1 MEKKM
6 TKTIN
11 VKGVKFGGRNPLALI
26 AGPCVIESREGCMA
40 IADRLVKLSKRQN
53 IPLVFKASYDKAN
66 RTSIDSYRGPGLE
79 KGLEIL
85 AEIKAKYNVPV
96 LTDVHSIEEIR
107 IASQVVDIIQLP
119 AFLIRQTDL
128 VVAAGE
134 SGAVV
139 NVKKAQ
145 FAAPW
150 DMKNVVKKIES
161 TGNKKIMLT
170 ERGASFGY
178 NTLVADMRSLIIL
191 GEMGYP
197 VIFDATHSVQ
207 SPGGQGDTS
216 GGDGRFAPYLAK
228 AAAAVGVDGM
238 FIETHPD
245 PANALSDGPNM
256 IPTQDLS
263 RLWKKLDAID
273 RLK

>member
-1 MEKKM
+1 M
-6 TKTIN
+6 TKVVN
-11 VKGVKFGGRNPLALI
+11 VNGVKFGGNNPLALI
-26 AGPCVIESREGCMA
+26 AGPCVIESREGCME
-40 IADRLVKLSKRQN
+40 IADKLVKMAKRLN

-66 RTSIDSYRGPGLE
+66 RTSINSYRGPGIA

-85 AEIKAKYNVPV
+85 AEIRAKYNVPV
-96 LTDVHSIEEIR
+96 LTDVHSIEEIH
-107 IASQVVDIIQLP
+107 IASKVVDIIQLP
-119 AFLIRQTDL
+119 AFLIRQTDI

-150 DMKNVVKKIES
+150 DMKNVVKKLES
-161 TGNKKIMLT
+161 TGNTKIMLT

-178 NTLVADMRSLIIL
+178 NTLVADMRSLVIMREI
-191 GEMGYP
+191 GYP

-207 SPGGQGDTS
+207 SPGGKGDSS

-245 PANALSDGPNM
+245 PAKALSDGPNM
-256 IPTQDLS
+256 IPTGELAG
-263 RLWKKLDAID
+263 LWKKLNAINEV
-273 RLK
+273 K

>member
-1 MEKKM
+1 M

-11 VKGVKFGGRNPLALI
+11 VKGVKFGGKNPLALI

-40 IADRLVKLSKRQN
+40 IADQLVKLAKRQN

-66 RTSIDSYRGPGLE
+66 RTSINSYRGPGIA

-85 AEIKAKYNVPV
+85 AEIKEKYQVPV
-96 LTDVHSIEEIR
+96 LTDVHSVEEVH
-107 IASQVVDIIQLP
+107 IASKVVDIIQLP
-119 AFLIRQTDL
+119 AFLVRQTDF

-134 SGAVV
+134 SGVVV

-150 DMKNVVKKIES
+150 DMAQVIKKIEA
-161 TGNKKIMLT
+161 TGNEKILLT

-178 NTLVADMRSLIIL
+178 NTLVADMRSLIIMR
-191 GEMGYP
+191 EMGYP

-238 FIETHPD
+238 FIETHPN
-245 PANALSDGPNM
+245 PAEALSDGPNM
-256 IPTQDLS
+256 IPTKDLS
-263 RLWKKLDAID
+263 ALWNKLNAID
-273 RLK
+273 EVK

>member
-1 MEKKM
+1 MA
-6 TKTIN
+6 KTIN
-11 VKGVKFGGRNPLALI
+11 VKGVKFGGKNPLALI
-26 AGPCVIESREGCMA
+26 AGPCVIESRDGCMA
-40 IADRLVKLSKRQN
+40 IADKLVKLAKKQN
-53 IPLVFKASYDKAN
+53 IPFVFKASYDKAN
-66 RTSIDSYRGPGLE
+66 RTSINSYRGPGIA
-79 KGLEIL
+79 KGLDIL
-85 AEIKAKYNVPV
+85 AEIKEKYDVPV
-96 LTDVHSIEEIR
+96 LTDVHSVEEIH
-107 IASQVVDIIQLP
+107 IASKVVDIIQLP
-119 AFLIRQTDL
+119 AFLIRQTDI

-150 DMKNVVKKIES
+150 DMAQVVKKIES

-178 NTLVADMRSLIIL
+178 NTLVADMRSLIIMR
-191 GEMGYP
+191 EMGYP

-207 SPGGQGDTS
+207 SPGGQGDSS

-245 PANALSDGPNM
+245 PATALSDGPNM
-256 IPTQDLS
+256 IPTKDLPG
-263 RLWKKLDAID
+263 LWKKLNAID
-273 RLK
+273 EVK

>member
-1 MEKKM
+1 M
-6 TKTIN
+6 TKVVN
-11 VKGVKFGGRNPLALI
+11 VGGVKFGGKNPLALI
-26 AGPCVIESREGCMA
+26 AGPCVIERREGCME
-40 IADRLVKLSKRQN
+40 IADKLVKMAKRLN

-66 RTSIDSYRGPGLE
+66 RTSINAYRGPGIA

-96 LTDVHSIEEIR
+96 LTDVHSIEEIH

-119 AFLIRQTDL
+119 AFLIRQTDI

-145 FAAPW
+145 FLAPW
-150 DMKNVVKKIES
+150 DMKNVVKKLES
-161 TGNKKIMLT
+161 TGNTKIMLT

-178 NTLVADMRSLIIL
+178 NTLVADMRSLVIMR
-191 GEMGYP
+191 EMGYP

-207 SPGGQGDTS
+207 SPGGQGDSS

-245 PANALSDGPNM
+245 PSKALSDGPNM
-256 IPTQDLS
+256 IPTGELS
-263 RLWKKLDAID
+263 NLWKKLNAINEV
-273 RLK
+273 K

>member
-1 MEKKM
+1 ME
-6 TKTIN
+6 
-11 VKGVKFGGRNPLALI
+11 
-26 AGPCVIESREGCMA
+26 
-40 IADRLVKLSKRQN
+40 IADKLVKMAKRLN

-66 RTSIDSYRGPGLE
+66 RTSISAYRGPGIA

-96 LTDVHSIEEIR
+96 LTDVHSIEEIH
-107 IASQVVDIIQLP
+107 IASKVVDIIQLP
-119 AFLIRQTDL
+119 AFLIRQTDI

-145 FAAPW
+145 FLAPW
-150 DMKNVVKKIES
+150 DMKNVVKKLEE
-161 TGNKKIMLT
+161 TGNTKIMLT

-178 NTLVADMRSLIIL
+178 NTLVADMRSLVIMREL
-191 GEMGYP
+191 GYP

-207 SPGGQGDTS
+207 SPGGKGDSS

-245 PANALSDGPNM
+245 PSKALSDGPNM
-256 IPTQDLS
+256 IPTGELS
-263 RLWKKLDAID
+263 NLWKKLNAISEV
-273 RLK
+273 K

>member
-1 MEKKM
+1 M
-6 TKTIN
+6 TKV
-11 VKGVKFGGRNPLALI
+11 VKVGGVKFGGKNPLALI
-26 AGPCVIESREGCMA
+26 AGPCVIESREGCME
-40 IADRLVKLSKRQN
+40 IADKLVKLAKRLN

-66 RTSIDSYRGPGLE
+66 RTSINSYRGPGIA

-96 LTDVHSIEEIR
+96 LTDVHSIEEIH

-119 AFLIRQTDL
+119 AFLIRQTDI

-150 DMKNVVKKIES
+150 DMKNVIKKIES
-161 TGNKKIMLT
+161 TGNTKILLT

-178 NTLVADMRSLIIL
+178 NTLVADMRSLVIL
-191 GEMGYP
+191 REMGYP

-245 PANALSDGPNM
+245 PSKALSDGPNM
-256 IPTQDLS
+256 IPTGELS
-263 RLWKKLDAID
+263 NLWKKLNAINEV
-273 RLK
+273 K

>member
-1 MEKKM
+1 MG
-6 TKTIN
+6 KTIN
-11 VKGVKFGGRNPLALI
+11 VKGVKFGGKNPLALI

-40 IADRLVKLSKRQN
+40 IADKLVKLAKKQN

-66 RTSIDSYRGPGLE
+66 RTSINSYRGPGIA

-85 AEIKAKYNVPV
+85 SEIKEKYSVPV
-96 LTDVHSIEEIR
+96 LTDVHSVEEIH
-107 IASQVVDIIQLP
+107 IAAKVVDIIQLP
-119 AFLIRQTDL
+119 AFLIRQTDI

-150 DMKNVVKKIES
+150 DMAQVVKKIES

-178 NTLVADMRSLIIL
+178 NTLVADMRSLVIMR
-191 GEMGYP
+191 EMGYP

-207 SPGGQGDTS
+207 APGGQGESS

-256 IPTQDLS
+256 IPTKDLS
-263 RLWKKLDAID
+263 KLWKKLSAID
-273 RLK
+273 EVK

>member
-1 MEKKM
+1 M

-11 VKGVKFGGRNPLALI
+11 VKGVKFGGKNPLALI
-26 AGPCVIESREGCMA
+26 AGPCVIESRESCME
-40 IADRLVKLSKRQN
+40 IADKMVKLAKKQD
-53 IPLVFKASYDKAN
+53 IPYVFKVSYDKAN
-66 RTSIDSYRGPGLE
+66 RTSISSYRGPGIS

-85 AEIKAKYNVPV
+85 AEIKEKYNVPV
-96 LTDVHSIEEIR
+96 LTDVHSVEEIH
-107 IASQVVDIIQLP
+107 IASKVVDIIQLP

-150 DMKNVVKKIES
+150 DMKNVVRKIEE
-161 TGNKKIMLT
+161 TGNNKIMLT

-178 NTLVADMRSLIIL
+178 NTLVADMRSLIIMR
-191 GEMGYP
+191 EMGYP

-207 SPGGQGDTS
+207 SPGGQGDSS

-245 PANALSDGPNM
+245 PENALSDGPNM
-256 IPTQDLS
+256 IPLKQMGP
-263 RLWKKLDAID
+263 LWKKLDAID
-273 RLK
+273 QIK